1 VKKPGWKPKKGI
13 VTPKPPK
20 LSASTEKQTGISS
33 INAGKSM
40 TDEKSSAAEADNKA
54 MPCPD
59 VPAKP
64 ATICSETIDLSE
76 PRIYKRAAWK
86 NGLHYIAFFAC
97 MFFDFTVI
105 SVAVQHHILSSAPMA
120 PDVLRR
126 ELIGGALS
134 VLVNLLVLPSIVF
147 EARRVE
153 LRNDF
158 MIVSNLLIP
167 CKVAYGDI
175 KWVYDP
181 FFLKFAIIRTPRFFQ
196 LINKRDIKEFHELLH
211 TIKVKAGIPSK

>member
-1 VKKPGWKPKKGI
+1 MGRAAVKKPGWKPKKGI

-20 LSASTEKQTGISS
+20 LSASTEKQSSITS
-33 INAGKSM
+33 INAGEMM
-40 TDEKSSAAEADNKA
+40 TDEKSAAADSKA
-54 MPCPD
+54 MPSQD
-59 VPAKP
+59 VPSDP
-64 ATICSETIDLSE
+64 ATIGSETIDLSE

-97 MFFDFTVI
+97 MFFDFTVV
-105 SVAVQHHILSSAPMA
+105 SVAVQHHILSSTSLA

-153 LRNDF
+153 
-158 MIVSNLLIP
+158 
-167 CKVAYGDI
+167 
-175 KWVYDP
+175 
-181 FFLKFAIIRTPRFFQ
+181 
-196 LINKRDIKEFHELLH
+196 
-211 TIKVKAGIPSK
+211 